1 MKRTTIQDVAQAA
14 GVSITTVSRVI
25 NNNYPVKASTRK
37 KVEKAVDTLK
47 FKPNLL
53 ARSLIQNSTKT
64 VGILTPSIENLFFSE
79 VIKGVNSIL
88 KEKGYTTFL
97 CHTEGEATNEVEVIH
112 SLVDRR
118 VDGMVVLDPRKENV
132 VSGYFEEL
140 AKRVPLLL
148 VNGYAQGTGCSY
160 VLNDGEGGAR
170 MALKYLITEGCKR
183 IVFLR
188 GKKSHS
194 YDIKE
199 EVYLEFMKAHGMESR
214 ILRIKDGNDIKTVEQ
229 AKEAVA
235 DYIRSGEK
243 PDALLA
249 CNDWMAV
256 GALSGAKSEGLL
268 VPKDMRIIGFD
279 NTIISMITEP
289 KLSTVDQQMTKLG
302 QLAGNRI
309 YKMMT
314 TKDIENQKTY
324 LETRLMI
331 RES

>member
-1 MKRTTIQDVAQAA
+1 MKRATLQDVAKAS

-37 KVEKAVDTLK
+37 KVEEAVDILK

-53 ARSLIQNSTKT
+53 ARGLIQNSTKT

-79 VIKGVNSIL
+79 VIKGVDSIL

-97 CHTEGEATNEVEVIH
+97 CHTEGEATNEVEMIH
-112 SLVDRR
+112 SLVDRQ

-148 VNGYAQGTGCSY
+148 VNGYAQGIGCSY
-160 VLNDGEGGAR
+160 VLNDGEGGTR
-170 MALKYLITEGCKR
+170 MALKYLISEGCKR

-188 GKKSHS
+188 GKKSYS
-194 YDIKE
+194 YDVKE
-199 EVYLEFMKAHGMESR
+199 EVYLEFMKAHGIKSK

-229 AKEAVA
+229 AKDLVA
-235 DYIRSGEK
+235 EYIQSGEK
-243 PDALLA
+243 PDAILA

-256 GALSGAKSEGLL
+256 GALSGAKSEGFII
-268 VPKDMRIIGFD
+268 PNDMRIIGFD
-279 NTIISMITEP
+279 NTIVSMITEP

-314 TKDIENQKTY
+314 KKDIENQKTY
-324 LETRLMI
+324 LETKLII